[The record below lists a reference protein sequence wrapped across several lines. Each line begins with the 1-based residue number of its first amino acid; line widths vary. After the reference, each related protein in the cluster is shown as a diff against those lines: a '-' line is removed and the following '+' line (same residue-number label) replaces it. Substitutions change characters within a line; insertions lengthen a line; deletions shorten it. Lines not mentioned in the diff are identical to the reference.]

1 MFRVITPDY
10 ADHWKTIGDLLG
22 VPTTLLDGTETTNP
36 TNQQWC
42 CSEMLKIW
50 LASNTSATWKDILE
64 AIDTATIT
72 KGVSSSV
79 DIKQSGP
86 LNGVWMFLCILYNVQ
101 LVIKV
106 PYIVQRHLMCI
117 TNLNVINKYQNS
129 HS

>member
-22 VPTTLLDGTETTNP
+22 VPTTLLDGTETSNP

-42 CSEMLKIW
+42 CNEMLKIW
-50 LASNTSATWKDILE
+50 LARNTSATWKDILE

-86 LNGVWMFLCILYNVQ
+86 LNGVWMFYVRILYNVQ

-106 PYIVQRHLMCI
+106 PYIIQRAPHVHNQLEC
-117 TNLNVINKYQNS
+117 N
-129 HS
+129 